1 MSLNLYDRPLV
12 ACTLGINP
20 NPVPDALGYYHV
32 RLGTV
37 NERSLEG
44 YYLQGSYELI
54 DRAMTG
60 LVGQSLGEYRYSR
73 ATQFL
78 QYVRYTSQRQT
89 NVIRPY
95 YRLISYT
102 LVRDQGRIHIDAVI
116 EFLDTVRLDWVLK
129 RDAGLIFSM
138 RSKVSLQGMT
148 KSLRGII
155 SFDLESRK
163 YIESKL
169 LWRVSTSG

>member
-20 NPVPDALGYYHV
+20 NPVPDSNGDYHV

-37 NERSLEG
+37 NELSLEG
-44 YYLQGSYELI
+44 PYLQGSYELV
-54 DRAMTG
+54 DRAMTA
-60 LVGQSLGEYRYSR
+60 LVGQDLGEYRYSR

-78 QYVRYTSQRQT
+78 QYVRYSSKRQT
-89 NVIRPY
+89 NIIRPY
-95 YRLISYT
+95 YRLLSYT
-102 LVRDQGRIHIDAVI
+102 LTRDAQRIHIDGVVR
-116 EFLDTVRLDWVLK
+116 FLDPVRLNWVLQ

-138 RSKVSLQGMT
+138 RSKVSLQGLT

-163 YIESKL
+163 YIEDRL
-169 LWRVSTSG
+169 LWRVAASG

>member
-20 NPVPDALGYYHV
+20 NPVPDAFGFYHV

-37 NERSLEG
+37 NERSLDG
-44 YYLQGSYELI
+44 YYLQGSYELV
-54 DRAMTG
+54 DRAMTA
-60 LVGQSLGEYRYSR
+60 LLNQSLGEYRYSR
-73 ATQFL
+73 GTQYL
-78 QYVRYTSQRQT
+78 QYVGHNTIRQA
-89 NVIRPY
+89 NILRPY
-95 YRLISYT
+95 YRLLSYT
-102 LVRDQGRIHIDAVI
+102 LTRDGERIHIDAVI
-116 EFLDTVRLDWVLK
+116 EFLDPIRLDWVLQ
-129 RDAGLIFSM
+129 RDKGLVFSM

-148 KSLRGII
+148 KALRGII

-163 YIESKL
+163 YIESRL